1 MREPGPRPSRGP
13 GWRPGQGP
21 QPRVGNFLRKPA
33 ARQGLGGLVRVPGRG
48 RESAKLLS
56 GLGTDLA
63 PRGFRGFLPPAVR
76 PSGSPTPSRGF
87 KPPAWTPVHAVRRG
101 PRAAAEGSATFSS
114 GPGPGRAPLGR
125 GTTSPDGR
133 LPQPGRGAMGGSL
146 TRPGAGGQVLGE
158 GRAASQTLPSCHRSL
173 AAVGRPPARPQRPG
187 SPAEGGRRSPSAPS
201 PPAGRRLP
209 GCRGSPRGFAPCG
222 RRGCCPPGR
231 WVALRSGWSLSCRS
245 LPAVAH

>member
-173 AAVGRPPARPQRPG
+173 AAVGRPAAR
-187 SPAEGGRRSPSAPS
+187 SAPAPLRRADAGA
-201 PPAGRRLP
+201 PPRRPLPRVAACPGVEAPRAGSR
-209 GCRGSPRGFAPCG
+209 
-222 RRGCCPPGR
+222 
-231 WVALRSGWSLSCRS
+231 
-245 LPAVAH
+245 PAVAEAAARRADGLRFVRAGA